1 MRTYKELVDIIEG
14 ITGGSVGFR
23 IPIGGTKDQLPG
35 FKGVTGSVQG
45 GSGGTRFGASGS
57 LGSGTVSGQG
67 DRINQ
72 GIDAALR
79 NYETGGN
86 DNTSTSTIRKGL
98 MGTFN
103 ANVSGGKSRPT
114 SAPAPKPVKPVKPT
128 TPTKPTRPTS
138 TTPTQPSPRPTVS
151 PAVQQQLTK
160 ALPVGQQSG
169 GPKAP
174 KPDAPPT
181 ESELDAYRKD
191 VMYSA
196 TYGGGYTPPASRAY
210 SPSPLDKEAAALRD
224 ADTRIRDMRSRLPAP

>member
-1 MRTYKELVDIIEG
+1 MRTYKEFIHIVEG
-14 ITGGSVGFR
+14 ITGGTVGFR
-23 IPIGGTKDQLPG
+23 VPIGGTRNQLPG

-45 GSGGTRFGASGS
+45 SSGGTQYGASGS

-72 GIDAALR
+72 GIDAAIR
-79 NYETGGN
+79 NYQSGGN
-86 DNTSTSTIRKGL
+86 DNTSTSTIRKGA

-103 ANVSGGKSRPT
+103 ANLSGGVSRPRPAPT
-114 SAPAPKPVKPVKPT
+114 SAPAPKPTKPVKPA
-128 TPTKPTRPTS
+128 TPTKPTTS
-138 TTPTQPSPRPTVS
+138 TQPSPRPTVS

-224 ADTRIRDMRSRLPAP
+224 ADTRISAMRSRLPAP